1 MFRSDGDRRSFSLTR
16 DITVIGRREDC
27 DLRIPLGEVSRKH
40 CRLVRDGDS
49 LRLED
54 LGSSNGT
61 YHNAQRVQEAIL
73 SPGDSVQVGPL
84 VFVLQIDGAPPDDE
98 LAPVSAAVEEGHED
112 QLLADSSPLQPTA
125 QSEFG
130 GGAAVGEL
138 PTLDAALGEDQEL
151 EPIESLEDADALVE
165 AEPLGEPEAPAEMEA
180 MPAADDEHGLQTT
193 QPLGLEAPPA
203 ADDDLSF
210 DELTAS
216 ELHVD
221 GTTEPP
227 HAAGEAGAAAQEG
240 DEAHAAGHDDDPLA
254 IDDLDLEQAH
264 LDLDED
270 EDHHGEHE
278 PLKIDSEHESPHP
291 H

>member
-61 YHNAQRVQEAIL
+61 YHNGQRVQEAIL

-84 VFVLQIDGAPPDDE
+84 VFVLQVDGIPPEDE
-98 LAPVSAAVEEGHED
+98 LAPVTVGTEESHEE
-112 QLLADSSPLQPTA
+112 QFLADEGPLQPTA

-130 GGAAVGEL
+130 GSGL
-138 PTLDAALGEDQEL
+138 PTLGDDLEGLESTESAAGLGEVK
-151 EPIESLEDADALVE
+151 PPAE
-165 AEPLGEPEAPAEMEA
+165 AEPATGSLHEDEQALDGLESPTSEDIAFEDLMDSELSGGQGGEHAGEPAAP
-180 MPAADDEHGLQTT
+180 GK
-193 QPLGLEAPPA
+193 
-203 ADDDLSF
+203 
-210 DELTAS
+210 
-216 ELHVD
+216 
-221 GTTEPP
+221 
-227 HAAGEAGAAAQEG
+227 EG
-240 DEAHAAGHDDDPLA
+240 QEAHAGHDDALG
-254 IDDLDLEQAH
+254 LDELDIEQAP

-270 EDHHGEHE
+270 EDHHDPLKIEGEHE
-278 PLKIDSEHESPHP
+278 SSPHP